1 MKTFEERYTAWI
13 DNKLEGPALTSFEL
27 ELSRRASAG
36 EARADKEDAGR
47 LHQLLT
53 VHLKAPAMT
62 NAEFFSHQLRERIEA
77 EHASNS
83 RREESRQNAGSFFS
97 WPLVRLIGLGAASL
111 FVVTALYYG
120 MMPPRTVAPAPAIA
134 TNAPNVRSE
143 ASTVITP
150 PAPESL
156 APKEPAHSDADSMF
170 AQNSPRPPTV
180 DLSNDIDVK
189 VSPST
194 DNVKATPL
202 KYKDPNVSVI
212 WINGLD
218 YMPSV
223 PGESPA
229 NPAPAPAA
237 SAQH

>member
-53 VHLKAPAMT
+53 SHLKAPAMT

-77 EHASNS
+77 ERTSNR
-83 RREESRQNAGSFFS
+83 RREESRQAAGSFFG
-97 WPLVRLIGLGAASL
+97 WPLLRLIGLGAASL

-120 MMPPRTVAPAPAIA
+120 MMPSRTVAPVPALA
-134 TNAPNVRSE
+134 SNASPAKVE
-143 ASTVITP
+143 ASAMVAP

-156 APKEPAHSDADSMF
+156 VPKVSAHSDAEPIF

-180 DLSNDIDVK
+180 DLSKDIDVK

-194 DNVKATPL
+194 DNIKATPL
-202 KYKDPNVSVI
+202 QYKDPYVSVI

-218 YMPSV
+218 YMPTV

-229 NPAPAPAA
+229 ASAPAPAA
-237 SAQH
+237 GAKP